1 MLRRVVIGAALACL
15 LGGTAYAVD
24 EPAPAEGDDQCTQQL
39 AATEEAVAS
48 KQEAKPMSEEDF
60 AKVNELLDQADAQ
73 CTEGNLKEA
82 TATLATVTTL
92 ISKAK

>member
-1 MLRRVVIGAALACL
+1 MLRRVAIGAALACL
-15 LGGTAYAVD
+15 MGGTAYAVD
-24 EPAPAEGDDQCTQQL
+24 EPAEGDDQCTQQL
-39 AATEEAVAS
+39 AATEEAVES

-82 TATLATVTTL
+82 TATLATVTSL